1 MLPWKPSKLSVCAA
15 GCLLAMVVAG
25 AAPARTQVAAEWS
38 GSAVIDLG
46 PGYTDAIDNAGETP
60 GQSVVGADGPGSPAE
75 WRGSVITLDGELGS
89 PGWMGDAAFVL
100 NSAREAFEASGGRS
114 TAAPSASGPTMPVPE
129 LSIWAMMF
137 LGFAAL
143 GFAAAGRRS
152 AGARS
157 FPPD

>member
-1 MLPWKPSKLSVCAA
+1 MLPWEPPKFSVCAA
-15 GCLLAMVVAG
+15 VCLLAMVVAG
-25 AAPARTQVAAEWS
+25 AAPAQTQVAEWS
-38 GSAVIDLG
+38 GEAVIDLG
-46 PGYTDAIDNAGETP
+46 PGYADAIDNAGEA
-60 GQSVVGADGPGSPAE
+60 SMVGADGSGSPAE
-75 WRGSVITLDGELGS
+75 WGEFVITLDGAPGW

-114 TAAPSASGPTMPVPE
+114 TAAPSASAPSLPVPE